1 MRSSLGLSLGAAT
14 LIAVTD
20 GRATVRRQALTLPS
34 GLAVTGFVER
44 IGDPVPMVLAD
55 GSIHRPETLT
65 AAAVEE
71 LTQTVRPQRR
81 PDVAAV
87 AVPAHWPDTVV
98 AAFRAAVPHLTVVS
112 DAAAAL
118 TALQASP
125 GLPAHGVIALCD
137 FGAGGT
143 GITLADASAG
153 LTSIGTVR
161 VDAFSGDAVDRALL
175 QHVLAQFEAEPGGTA
190 HVATLAGLREQCRVA
205 KERLSSETA
214 TSLAYGHTTVRV
226 TRAELDGLITADLN
240 LVADALLGMLD
251 RYGITP
257 AQLAAVATV
266 GGGARIPL
274 VTQRLSEV
282 LRQPVITAPGAQVAA
297 AAGAEL
303 LALRSADH
311 DAPTVL
317 ASAPPTADVWAP
329 PTAANATVAAPVT
342 PLAWS
347 AEPDGDETGYAT
359 EYARPDV
366 HFQPDESDEPDLEPL
381 AWYRRPGVLFAAAAC
396 FAAVAATGLVLTA
409 HTGPVEADTSTIAT
423 PVATK
428 PAQAPA
434 DTAPAVEPPPAVT
447 EVVVA
452 DAPAPRVVPPA
463 APAPQ
468 QPVLKQA
475 APQPV
480 PRPVPQ
486 ALPQPVPQTVLIPVP
501 IAPPPPP
508 APSTVTVTPKPTPSP
523 TPTPS
528 PSPKPTP
535 TSTPAPS
542 PEPTSSPEPSPEP
555 TSSPTPSPE
564 PTTSPEPTSSP
575 APSLEPTQE
584 PEPAPTSTETAAP
597 AAPSEPQECAPES
610 ESDC

>member
-20 GRATVRRQALTLPS
+20 GRATVRRPALTLPS
-34 GLAVTGFVER
+34 GLTVTGFVER

-55 GSIHRPETLT
+55 GSIHRPETLA

-71 LTQTVRPQRR
+71 LTRAVRPDHR

-98 AAFRAAVPHLTVVS
+98 AAFRAAVPHLSVVS
-112 DAAAAL
+112 DATAAL

-153 LTSIGTVR
+153 LAGIGTVR

-175 QHVLAQFEAEPGGTA
+175 QHVLAQFETEPGGTA
-190 HVATLAGLREQCRVA
+190 HVATLAGLREQCRMA

-214 TSLAYGHTTVRV
+214 TALAYGHTTVRV
-226 TRAELDGLITADLN
+226 TRAELDGLIAADLN
-240 LVADALLGMLD
+240 LFVDTLRSTLD
-251 RYGITP
+251 RYGIAP

-282 LRQPVITAPGAQVAA
+282 LRRPLITAPGAQVAA

-303 LALRSADH
+303 VAQRSADH
-311 DAPTVL
+311 SAPTVL
-317 ASAPPTADVWAP
+317 ASAPTMAAHVSAPPTSVHVSAPPTGSHVSAP

-366 HFQPDESDEPDLEPL
+366 HFQPDGSDEPDLEPL

-396 FAAVAATGLVLTA
+396 FAAVAATGLVLTS

-428 PAQAPA
+428 PVQAPA

-501 IAPPPPP
+501 IAPP
-508 APSTVTVTPKPTPSP
+508 TFSP
-523 TPTPS
+523 M
-528 PSPKPTP
+528 
-535 TSTPAPS
+535 
-542 PEPTSSPEPSPEP
+542 
-555 TSSPTPSPE
+555 
-564 PTTSPEPTSSP
+564 
-575 APSLEPTQE
+575 
-584 PEPAPTSTETAAP
+584 
-597 AAPSEPQECAPES
+597 
-610 ESDC
+610 